1 MTAAIFLAAAIAV
14 RNPFW
19 PIGYEGKMEVISAE
33 PVVAVATAAPVED
46 ETATAAML
54 ARSSNAVLP
63 RHWIAAKKS
72 LRMGGTASV
81 IDINAGTKRH
91 CVMINGLAYGNG
103 DLVSVNHD
111 GRRFTW
117 QVQGLTEGE
126 TVKLKRIRAKLLDKE
141 ENLKEMTK

>member
-1 MTAAIFLAAAIAV
+1 MTTAVFLAAAIAV

-19 PIGYEGKMEVISAE
+19 PIGYEGKLEAISAE
-33 PVVAVATAAPVED
+33 PVVAVATASAAED
-46 ETATAAML
+46 ETATSAML

-63 RHWIAAKKS
+63 RHWIAARKS

-117 QVQGLTEGE
+117 RVQGLTEGE
-126 TVKLKRIRAKLLDKE
+126 TVKLKRVRAKLLDKE